1 MSAMVTTDHWIV
13 HPHGRI
19 FARRWQPQAARA
31 TAAPLV
37 LMHDSLGCVDLW
49 RDFPAQL
56 ASATRRSVIAYDR
69 LGFGRSDPRV
79 GRPAPGFIAEE
90 ARTAFPC
97 VREQLGI
104 ARFAVAGHS
113 VGGGISVEIAAH
125 MAADCEALVTIAAQ
139 AFVEDRTL
147 AGLRVA
153 QEQFRDPAQVQRLAR
168 YQPGPRAAWALD
180 AWLGTWLD
188 PAFRDWSLDA
198 VLPRVACP
206 VLAIH
211 GELDEYASVAHP
223 RRIVAHVGGPSR
235 MEIVA
240 GAGHFPHREQPQH
253 VAGLIAAFLANPG

>member
-1 MSAMVTTDHWIV
+1 MSSTVTTDHWID

-19 FARRWQPQAARA
+19 FARQWLPEAAPA
-31 TAAPLV
+31 AAAPLV
-37 LMHDSLGCVDLW
+37 LMHDSLGCIDLW

-56 ASATRRSVIAYDR
+56 ASAARRRVIAYDR
-69 LGFGRSDPRV
+69 LGFGRSDPRS
-79 GRPAPGFIAEE
+79 GRPAPGFVAEE
-90 ARTAFPC
+90 ARTVFPR
-97 VREQLGI
+97 VRDQLGI

-113 VGGGISVEIAAH
+113 VGGGMSVEIAADA
-125 MAADCEALVTIAAQ
+125 AADCEALVTIAAQ
-139 AFVEDRTL
+139 AFVEERTL

-198 VLPRVACP
+198 ALPRVACP

-223 RRIVAHVGGPSR
+223 RRIVGRSGGPSR
-235 MEIVA
+235 LEIVA

-253 VAGLIAAFLANPG
+253 VVRLIAAFLAHPG